1 MFWVFHVS
9 VFRYFVFFEFAF
21 LGFYVFC
28 FIFGIVRPGDVD
40 DDEGADGW
48 WEGYDEDKK
57 DTMMMT
63 DSNIS
68 NLVGDG

>member
-1 MFWVFHVS
+1 M
-9 VFRYFVFFEFAF
+9 F

-28 FIFGIVRPGDVD
+28 SIFGIVRPGDVD

-48 WEGYDEDKK
+48 REGYDEDKK

-63 DSNIS
+63 D
-68 NLVGDG
+68 DW

>member
-28 FIFGIVRPGDVD
+28 FIFGIVRPGDVN

-48 WEGYDEDKK
+48 
-57 DTMMMT
+57 
-63 DSNIS
+63 
-68 NLVGDG
+68 

>member
-9 VFRYFVFFEFAF
+9 VFRIFRIRVSRF
-21 LGFYVFC
+21 LCFC

-57 DTMMMT
+57 DAMMMT